1 MKARILSSLSGKVTV
16 ITGAESGIGQ
26 AIAVELSS
34 LGSDILICYFKDIKG
49 AKETLKAVEKNGSK
63 GELIKI
69 DVSNYT
75 QVKKIYKN
83 VASKLGVPY
92 ILINS
97 AGIDAAG
104 KHVDEMDVH
113 IFDTTIRTNLY
124 GTFYNCKEFIKLR
137 KAEGGKGKI
146 INISSVHEDIP
157 RAGASEYCASKGAVR
172 NLTRCLA
179 LELAEFK
186 INVNNIA
193 PGMVLTPMNQ
203 EAINNP
209 KVLKKQ
215 IQSIPAKRAAE
226 PWEIAKLAAYLVS
239 EDSSYAMGQTYVL
252 DGGLMQ
258 NIGQGA

>member
-1 MKARILSSLSGKVTV
+1 MIEKTSTSLSGKVAI
-16 ITGAESGIGQ
+16 ITGADSGIGQ
-26 AIAVELSS
+26 AIADELSR
-34 LGSDILICYFKDIKG
+34 LGAHIFINYLEDKKG
-49 AKETLKAVEKNGSK
+49 AAETLKLVEKNGSN
-63 GELIKI
+63 GVLFQA
-69 DVSNYT
+69 DVSDYE
-75 QVKKIYKN
+75 QVKKMYETA
-83 VASKLGVPY
+83 VEESGMPY
-92 ILINS
+92 ILVNC
-97 AGIDAAG
+97 AGIDASG
-104 KHVDEMDVH
+104 KNVDEMDID
-113 IFDTTIRTNLY
+113 IFDKTIRTNLY

-146 INISSVHEDIP
+146 INITSVHEDLP

-179 LELAEFK
+179 LELAEFN

-203 EAINNP
+203 EAIDDP
-209 KVLKKQ
+209 EILKKQ
-215 IQSIPAKRAAE
+215 VQSIPFKRAAE

-239 EDSSYAMGQTYVL
+239 EDSSYATGQTYVL

>member
-1 MKARILSSLSGKVTV
+1 MKKESLKPLSGKIAV
-16 ITGAESGIGQ
+16 ITGADSGIGQ
-26 AIAVELSS
+26 AIAIELSS
-34 LGSDILICYFKDIKG
+34 KGAHIFICYHADKPG
-49 AKETLKAVEKNGSK
+49 AEETLKMVEKNGSK
-63 GELIKI
+63 GFIFKA
-69 DVSNYT
+69 DVSDYE
-75 QVKKIYKN
+75 QVKKVYKTT
-83 VASKLGVPY
+83 VSKLGVPY

-97 AGIDAAG
+97 AGTDAAG
-104 KHVDEMDVH
+104 KYVDEMDIS
-113 IFDTTIRTNLY
+113 IFDKTIRTNLY

-137 KAEGGKGKI
+137 KAAHGKGKI

-157 RAGASEYCASKGAVR
+157 RAGAAEYCASKGAVR

-203 EAINNP
+203 EAIDDP
-209 KVLKKQ
+209 DELKKQ
-215 IQSIPAKRAAE
+215 VQSIPWKRAAE

-239 EDSSYAMGQTYVL
+239 EDSAYAAGQTYVL